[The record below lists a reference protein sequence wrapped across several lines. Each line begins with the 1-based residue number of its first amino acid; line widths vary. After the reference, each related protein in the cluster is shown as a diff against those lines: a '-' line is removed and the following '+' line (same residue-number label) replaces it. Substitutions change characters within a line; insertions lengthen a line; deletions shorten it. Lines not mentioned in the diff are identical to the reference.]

1 MATALRLELAITNR
15 SLILKVD
22 ILFWLKGSY
31 GEGSVLRRNR
41 RPAATELTFAVSQ
54 RTNSPC

>member
-1 MATALRLELAITNR
+1 MATALRPELAITNS

-31 GEGSVLRRNR
+31 GEAFVLRRNR
-41 RPAATELTFAVSQ
+41 RPSATELTFAMSQ